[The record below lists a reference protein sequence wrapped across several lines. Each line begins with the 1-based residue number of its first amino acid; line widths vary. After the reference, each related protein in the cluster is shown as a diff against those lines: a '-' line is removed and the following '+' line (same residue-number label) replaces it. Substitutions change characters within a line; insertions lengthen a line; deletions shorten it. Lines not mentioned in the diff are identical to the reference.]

1 MAIDSRFV
9 VASIEARMTSS
20 RLPGKV
26 LMPCVGRPM
35 LELMVERIRRS
46 RYIDTILVAT
56 TVNAAD
62 DPIVELAQRIGIR
75 FYRGSEFDVAGRV
88 TAAMQEVN
96 ADIVVQL
103 TADCPIIDPDV
114 IDQLVR
120 IYAANDFDHVSNT
133 ILRSYPDGLDV
144 QVASLQILERC
155 YALCE
160 TDEDRE
166 HLFYTIRKH
175 RDKINS
181 FQVLAPPELRWPQWR
196 WTLDTM
202 DDYQRISRIY
212 EHLYPRNPAFTSN
225 DIARF
230 MLSDPHLMTR
240 QT

>member
-9 VASIEARMTSS
+9 VASIEARMTST
-20 RLPGKV
+20 RLQGKV

-46 RYIDTILVAT
+46 RYIDAIVVAT
-56 TVNAAD
+56 TINATD
-62 DPIVELAQRIGIR
+62 DPIVELVQRLGIR

-88 TAAMQEVN
+88 TSAMQQAK

-103 TADCPIIDPDV
+103 TADCPIIDPEI

-120 IYAANDFDHVSNT
+120 IYSANEFDHVSNT

-144 QVASLQILERC
+144 QVASLAILEQC
-155 YALCE
+155 YAWCE

-175 RDKINS
+175 RDKITT
-181 FQVLAPPELRWPQWR
+181 FQVLAPPELCWPQWR

-202 DDYQRISRIY
+202 DDYHRICRIY
-212 EHLYPRNPAFTSN
+212 EHFYSKNPTFTSGE
-225 DIARF
+225 IAAF
-230 MLSDPHLMTR
+230 MLSDPGLMT
-240 QT
+240 